1 MTAEAQLWLID
12 HAPIMGGAEAFL
24 LKIARHA
31 GRRRDVRPVVL
42 CPGASELAQRCRAA
56 DVEVWPLAMPH
67 FASAQAVGIPAAI
80 ARMARLLRRAP
91 PGTGLVGASAWSQ
104 ALLAACAPWLPGRR
118 IVHLLAEQDTAARA
132 SARLVLRRF
141 GAPVTIG
148 HNAARTYAVA
158 LARDDVVAVNNVL
171 GEDELAAAATAP
183 RRTASSARA
192 AAGSP
197 VVGVLARLIPDKG
210 VLELVDELA
219 ACAGAWGQA
228 RLAGPAQDPGY
239 AGRIKRAIAGHGLGD
254 RIRLCG
260 RVDSVTGFL
269 DGLDALVV
277 PSTGTEGQPT
287 VVLEALARGV
297 DVIVRDAV
305 FSDDYRGLPVTAY
318 RDPPQLRAALAA
330 LPAVPAPLEEIAR
343 RFGPGQALDGL
354 LAAVCSPAALCR
366 RD

>member
-118 IVHLLAEQDTAARA
+118 IVHLLA
-132 SARLVLRRF
+132 
-141 GAPVTIG
+141 
-148 HNAARTYAVA
+148 
-158 LARDDVVAVNNVL
+158 
-171 GEDELAAAATAP
+171 
-183 RRTASSARA
+183 
-192 AAGSP
+192 
-197 VVGVLARLIPDKG
+197 
-210 VLELVDELA
+210 
-219 ACAGAWGQA
+219 
-228 RLAGPAQDPGY
+228 AQDPGY
-239 AGRIKRAIAGHGLGD
+239 AGRIERAIAGHGLGD

-318 RDPPQLRAALAA
+318 RDPPQLRAALDRKS
-330 LPAVPAPLEEIAR
+330 V
-343 RFGPGQALDGL
+343 
-354 LAAVCSPAALCR
+354 V
-366 RD
+366 